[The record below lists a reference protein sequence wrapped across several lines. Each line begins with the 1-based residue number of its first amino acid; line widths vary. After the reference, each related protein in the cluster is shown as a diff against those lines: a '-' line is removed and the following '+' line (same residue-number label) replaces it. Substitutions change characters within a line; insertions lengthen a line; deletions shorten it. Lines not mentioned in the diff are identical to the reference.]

1 MATIAFDF
9 DSTLVRCETLEV
21 LVAPQLSGDDAKA
34 DAYRRIT
41 EAGMSGGRSFAE
53 SLEARLAV
61 AAPTLQQLRAFSGE
75 LDGLWTSGM
84 PELVRTLIG
93 EGHEVWIVS
102 GAPAE
107 VIMDAGAAL
116 GVPASQTRGVGLNWE
131 PDGRFRSVDPEDPF
145 SRSKVE
151 GLKGLTDPWTRP
163 RIMVGDGLTD
173 RAVFDEGLVDRFIP
187 FTGHVRREVVVRGGI
202 PEASSATDI
211 MHLIRTYSR

>member
-1 MATIAFDF
+1 MATIVFDF

-21 LVAPQLSGDDAKA
+21 LVAPQLRGDEAKA
-34 DAYRRIT
+34 EAYRRIT

-53 SLEARLAV
+53 SLQARLAV
-61 AAPTLQQLRAFSGE
+61 AAPTRQQLKAFSNDLE
-75 LDGLWTSGM
+75 DLWTRGM
-84 PELVRTLIG
+84 PELVQVLMD
-93 EGHEVWIVS
+93 EAHEIWIVS

-107 VIMDAGAAL
+107 VVMDAGAAL
-116 GVPASQTRGVGLNWE
+116 GIPASQTRGVGLTWE

-187 FTGHVRREVVVRGGI
+187 FTGHVRREVVVRGEI
-202 PEASSATDI
+202 PEASSAADVLN
-211 MHLIRTYSR
+211 LIRTYSR